1 MIAEDLGVSNG
12 RIASFDKV
20 EKNAVPVLK
29 AALQEN
35 RISVAAAASA
45 TELPPE
51 MQEQL
56 VMETSGTIDMK
67 AIEEYQ
73 RKSAVE
79 EKVEISQAL
88 LQKDL
93 QNIEKCLEGI
103 QAGALTSKEYTKY
116 QKAIQ
121 IIINT
126 FQRLSGEEEN

>member
-67 AIEEYQ
+67 TIEEYQ

-116 QKAIQ
+116 Q
-121 IIINT
+121 
-126 FQRLSGEEEN
+126 RLSGEEEN

>member
-67 AIEEYQ
+67 TIEEYQ

-79 EKVEISQAL
+79 DVYKRQAL
-88 LQKDL
+88 F
-93 QNIEKCLEGI
+93 C
-103 QAGALTSKEYTKY
+103 
-116 QKAIQ
+116 
-121 IIINT
+121 
-126 FQRLSGEEEN
+126 